1 VKKTPVLFL
10 LVSIA
15 LTALMILPACS
26 GGGTTTTV
34 TSTKTVTAPAT
45 GTTTQPKE
53 VEKVYK
59 VINPQGNY
67 IPVETKGLAPRLD
80 SLKGKVI
87 YFNESEANPRI
98 MPALLK
104 RLKAEYEPAGT
115 SFNYQASAS
124 FGPSNPDEDILK
136 NAKAAIRGVSW

>member
-1 VKKTPVLFL
+1 
-10 LVSIA
+10 
-15 LTALMILPACS
+15 MILPAC
-26 GGGTTTTV
+26 GGTTEVTKTVTSPAVTV
-34 TSTKTVTAPAT
+34 TSTAQAK
-45 GTTTQPKE
+45 Q
-53 VEKVYK
+53 VEKQIK

-115 SFNYQASAS
+115 VFNYQASAS
-124 FGPSNPDEDILK
+124 FGPTNPDEDLLK
-136 NAKAAIRGVSW
+136 NAKACIRGIAW